1 VNVLGLLSVYAA
13 GLSVNMALLSVNM
26 ALLSVYMLQ
35 CAMLTT
41 CKCTLA
47 SAE

>member
-41 CKCTLA
+41 CKCILA
-47 SAE
+47 CAE